1 MFFHQKRGVKTNK
14 KKGGG
19 ALMASRDP
27 SAILQGRA
35 GPFRHNKKGPLSHN
49 YGMGQRVY
57 VKKGCLSSYFGLCLS
72 LITTQTTKMTYRTG
86 RTNFSHFFR

>member
-1 MFFHQKRGVKTNK
+1 
-14 KKGGG
+14 
-19 ALMASRDP
+19 MASRGP

-35 GPFRHNKKGPLSHN
+35 GPLRHDKKGPLSHD
-49 YGMGQRVY
+49 YGMGQRVS
-57 VKKGCLSSYFGLCLS
+57 VKADRLSSYFGFRFS